1 MLTKVK
7 TLFTSEENQMTDI
20 KNSRVHVQNF
30 GQKPMSKIDIAARLT
45 VSGAI
50 AVVLFAGAILSG
62 QMSSQVVTAVG
73 SLPILNGKSAL
84 TELKQRG
91 RLESIVRK
99 ENSDKVRDDSVR
111 AEAALA
117 FGGSTKIQ
125 ANDGIA
131 GDQFGGSVAI
141 SGTTVIVGAN
151 GGAAT
156 ASGAGA
162 AYVYVLSNGA
172 WTLQQKLTANDGEA
186 DDAFGTYVAISG
198 DTAVVGA
205 YGDRV
210 GTNVNQGSAYVFVR
224 TGTSW
229 SLQQKLTVA
238 DGAAN
243 DFFGRA
249 VAIAGDTV
257 VVGSSSADVTTN
269 VDQGAAYVFF
279 RSGSTWA
286 QQAKLVAGDGA
297 ATEYFGDSVAISGD
311 TVVVG
316 ATEDATGANIQQG
329 SAYVFTRS
337 GTAWSQQAKLT
348 AGDGTA
354 FDYFGFS
361 VAVDSNTAVVGTL
374 QDVGAN
380 FQQGSAYV
388 FVRSGTTWTQQQK
401 ILAGDGSANDSFGNS
416 VFVSGDTAMIGAAGD
431 TNGANARQ
439 GSAYL
444 FTRTGTTWTQSQK
457 LVAADGGAEDSFGAG
472 VAFTQNAAVV
482 GSIGDTIGGNS
493 LQGSA
498 YIFSSDVSISGRV
511 TTPSGQNLRNVI
523 VSLIDSANVRRT
535 ATTSSFGIYQFD
547 GVRTGESYT
556 MTVASKRYRFSPKQ
570 FQLDAALTN
579 VDFVGLE

>member
-1 MLTKVK
+1 
-7 TLFTSEENQMTDI
+7 MTGLN
-20 KNSRVHVQNF
+20 NSRANGWQNF
-30 GQKPMSKIDIAARLT
+30 RQTALSKIEIAIRIASAGVIAMAIIGMT
-45 VSGAI
+45 VFTGEKNVRVNA
-50 AVVLFAGAILSG
+50 A
-62 QMSSQVVTAVG
+62 G
-73 SLPILNGKSAL
+73 SLPMLRGKAAI
-84 TELKQRG
+84 TELKKRG
-91 RLESIVRK
+91 NFDSLVRK
-99 ENSDKVRDDSVR
+99 VKADRDDKVRDDMPR
-111 AEAALA
+111 TDAALA

-131 GDQFGGSVAI
+131 GDQFGGTVAI

-156 ASGAGA
+156 SSGAGS
-162 AYVYVLSNGA
+162 AYVYTLSSGA

-186 DDAFGTYVAISG
+186 DDAFGSYVAISG

-205 YGDRV
+205 FGDRV

-224 TGTSW
+224 SGSSW
-229 SLQQKLTVA
+229 SLQQKLTAA

-249 VAIAGDTV
+249 VAIAGDSV
-257 VVGSSSADVTTN
+257 VVGSSSADVGAN

-279 RSGSTWA
+279 RSGTTWA
-286 QQAKLVAGDGA
+286 QQAKLVAGDA
-297 ATEYFGDSVAISGD
+297 ASTDYFGDSVAISAD

-316 ATEDATGANIQQG
+316 ATEDANGANIQQG
-329 SAYVFTRS
+329 SAYVFTRT

-361 VAVDSNTAVVGTL
+361 VTVDANTAVIGTL
-374 QDVGAN
+374 QDVGAS

-401 ILAGDGSANDSFGNS
+401 LLAGDGSANDSFGNS
-416 VFVSGDTAMIGAAGD
+416 VFILGDTVMIGAAGD
-431 TNGANARQ
+431 TNGANVRQ

-444 FTRTGTTWTQSQK
+444 YTRSGTSWTQSQK
-457 LVAADGGAEDSFGAG
+457 LVATDGTSDDSFGAG

-482 GSIGDTIGGNS
+482 GSIGDTVGGNA

-498 YIFSSDVSISGRV
+498 YIFSSDVSVSGRV
-511 TTPSGQNLRNVI
+511 TTPAGQNLRNAI
-523 VSLIDSANVRRT
+523 VSMIDSQGVRRT

-547 GVRTGESYT
+547 NVRTGDTYT
-556 MTVASKRYRFSPKQ
+556 MTVASKRYRFSPKV
-570 FQLDAALTN
+570 LPIDAALTN

>member
-1 MLTKVK
+1 
-7 TLFTSEENQMTDI
+7 MTGLN
-20 KNSRVHVQNF
+20 NSRAN
-30 GQKPMSKIDIAARLT
+30 GRQKLRQTALSKIETAVRIA
-45 VSGAI
+45 VSGMIALAI
-50 AVVLFAGAILSG
+50 IAMTVFTGEKNVRVNAA
-62 QMSSQVVTAVG
+62 G
-73 SLPILNGKSAL
+73 SLPMLRGKAAI
-84 TELKQRG
+84 TELKNRG
-91 RLESIVRK
+91 NFDSLVRK
-99 ENSDKVRDDSVR
+99 VKADRDDKVRDDMPR
-111 AEAALA
+111 TDAALA

-131 GDQFGGSVAI
+131 GDQFGGTVAI

-156 ASGAGA
+156 SSGAGS
-162 AYVYVLSNGA
+162 AYVYTLSSGA

-186 DDAFGTYVAISG
+186 DDAFGSYVAISG

-205 YGDRV
+205 FGDRV

-224 TGTSW
+224 SGSSW
-229 SLQQKLTVA
+229 SLQQKLTAA

-249 VAIAGDTV
+249 VAIAGDSV
-257 VVGSSSADVTTN
+257 VVGSSSADVGAN

-279 RSGSTWA
+279 RSGTTWA
-286 QQAKLVAGDGA
+286 QQAKLVAGDA
-297 ATEYFGDSVAISGD
+297 ASTDYFGDSVAISAD

-316 ATEDATGANIQQG
+316 ATEDANGANIQQG
-329 SAYVFTRS
+329 SAYVFTRT

-361 VAVDSNTAVVGTL
+361 VTIDANTAVIGTL

-401 ILAGDGSANDSFGNS
+401 LLAGDGSANDSFGNS
-416 VFVSGDTAMIGAAGD
+416 VFILGDTVMIGAAGD
-431 TNGANARQ
+431 TNGANVRQ

-444 FTRTGTTWTQSQK
+444 YTRSGTSWTQTQK
-457 LVAADGGAEDSFGAG
+457 LVATDGTSDDSFGAG

-482 GSIGDTIGGNS
+482 GSIGDTVGGNA

-498 YIFSSDVSISGRV
+498 YIFSSDVSVSGRV
-511 TTPSGQNLRNVI
+511 TTPAGQNLRNAI
-523 VSLIDSANVRRT
+523 VSMIDSQGVRRT

-547 GVRTGESYT
+547 NVRTGDTYT
-556 MTVASKRYRFSPKQ
+556 MTVASKRYRFSPKV
-570 FQLDAALTN
+570 LPIDAALTN

>member
-1 MLTKVK
+1 M
-7 TLFTSEENQMTDI
+7 FTSEENQMTGLN
-20 KNSRVHVQNF
+20 NSRAN
-30 GQKPMSKIDIAARLT
+30 GRQKLRQTALSKIETAVRIA
-45 VSGAI
+45 VSGMIALAI
-50 AVVLFAGAILSG
+50 IAMTVFTGEKNVRVNAA
-62 QMSSQVVTAVG
+62 G
-73 SLPILNGKSAL
+73 SLPMLRGKAAI
-84 TELKQRG
+84 TELKNRG
-91 RLESIVRK
+91 NFDSLVRK
-99 ENSDKVRDDSVR
+99 VKADRDDKVRDDMPR
-111 AEAALA
+111 TDAALA

-131 GDQFGGSVAI
+131 GDQFGGTVAI

-156 ASGAGA
+156 SSGAGS
-162 AYVYVLSNGA
+162 AYVYTLSSGA

-186 DDAFGTYVAISG
+186 DDAFGSYVAISG

-205 YGDRV
+205 FGDRV

-224 TGTSW
+224 SGSSW
-229 SLQQKLTVA
+229 SLQQKLTAA

-249 VAIAGDTV
+249 VAIAGDSV
-257 VVGSSSADVTTN
+257 VVGSSSADVGAN

-279 RSGSTWA
+279 RSGTTWA
-286 QQAKLVAGDGA
+286 QQAKLVAGDA
-297 ATEYFGDSVAISGD
+297 ASTDYFGDSVAISAD

-316 ATEDATGANIQQG
+316 ATEDANGANIQQG
-329 SAYVFTRS
+329 SAYVFTRT

-361 VAVDSNTAVVGTL
+361 VTIDANTAVIGTL

-401 ILAGDGSANDSFGNS
+401 LLAGDGSANDSFGNS
-416 VFVSGDTAMIGAAGD
+416 VFILGDTVMIGAAGD
-431 TNGANARQ
+431 TNGANVRQ

-444 FTRTGTTWTQSQK
+444 YTRSGTSWTQSQK
-457 LVAADGGAEDSFGAG
+457 LVATDGTSDDSFGAG

-482 GSIGDTIGGNS
+482 GSIGDTVGGNA

-498 YIFSSDVSISGRV
+498 YIFSSDVSVSGRV
-511 TTPSGQNLRNVI
+511 TTPAGQNLRNAI
-523 VSLIDSANVRRT
+523 VSMIDSQGVRRT

-547 GVRTGESYT
+547 NVRTGDTYT
-556 MTVASKRYRFSPKQ
+556 MTVASKRYRFSPKV
-570 FQLDAALTN
+570 LPIDAALTN

>member
-1 MLTKVK
+1 M
-7 TLFTSEENQMTDI
+7 FTSEENQMTGLN
-20 KNSRVHVQNF
+20 NSRANGRQNF
-30 GQKPMSKIDIAARLT
+30 QQTALSKIEIAIRIASAGVIAMAIIGMT
-45 VSGAI
+45 VFTGEKNVRVNA
-50 AVVLFAGAILSG
+50 A
-62 QMSSQVVTAVG
+62 G
-73 SLPILNGKSAL
+73 SLPMLRGKAAI
-84 TELKQRG
+84 TELKKRG
-91 RLESIVRK
+91 NFDSLVRK
-99 ENSDKVRDDSVR
+99 VKADRDDKVRDDMPR
-111 AEAALA
+111 TDAALA

-131 GDQFGGSVAI
+131 GDQFGGTVAI

-156 ASGAGA
+156 SSGAGS
-162 AYVYVLSNGA
+162 AYVYTLSSGA

-186 DDAFGTYVAISG
+186 DDAFGSYVAISG

-205 YGDRV
+205 FGDRV

-224 TGTSW
+224 SGSSW
-229 SLQQKLTVA
+229 SLQQKLTAA

-249 VAIAGDTV
+249 VAIAGDSV
-257 VVGSSSADVTTN
+257 VVGSSSADVGAN

-279 RSGSTWA
+279 RSGTTWA
-286 QQAKLVAGDGA
+286 QQAKLVAGDA
-297 ATEYFGDSVAISGD
+297 ASTDYFGDSVAISAD

-316 ATEDATGANIQQG
+316 ATEDANGANIQQG
-329 SAYVFTRS
+329 SAYVFTRT

-361 VAVDSNTAVVGTL
+361 VTVDANTAVIGTL
-374 QDVGAN
+374 QDVGPN

-401 ILAGDGSANDSFGNS
+401 LLAGDGSANDSFGNS
-416 VFVSGDTAMIGAAGD
+416 VFILGDTVMIGAAGD
-431 TNGANARQ
+431 TNGANVRQ

-444 FTRTGTTWTQSQK
+444 YTRSGTSWTQSQK
-457 LVAADGGAEDSFGAG
+457 LVATDGTSDDSFGAG

-482 GSIGDTIGGNS
+482 GSIGDTVGGNA

-498 YIFSSDVSISGRV
+498 YIFSSDVSVSGRV
-511 TTPSGQNLRNVI
+511 TTPAGQNLRNAI
-523 VSLIDSANVRRT
+523 VSMIDSQGVRRT

-547 GVRTGESYT
+547 NVRTGDTYT
-556 MTVASKRYRFSPKQ
+556 MTVASKRYRFSPKV
-570 FQLDAALTN
+570 LPIDAALTN

>member
-1 MLTKVK
+1 M
-7 TLFTSEENQMTDI
+7 FTSEENQMTGLN
-20 KNSRVHVQNF
+20 NSRANGWQNF
-30 GQKPMSKIDIAARLT
+30 RQTALSKIEIAIRIASAGVIAMAIIGMT
-45 VSGAI
+45 VFTGEKNVRVNA
-50 AVVLFAGAILSG
+50 A
-62 QMSSQVVTAVG
+62 G
-73 SLPILNGKSAL
+73 SLPMLRGKAAI
-84 TELKQRG
+84 TELKKRG
-91 RLESIVRK
+91 NFDSLVRK
-99 ENSDKVRDDSVR
+99 VKADRDDKVRDDMPR
-111 AEAALA
+111 TDAALA

-131 GDQFGGSVAI
+131 GDQFGGTVAI

-156 ASGAGA
+156 SSGAGS
-162 AYVYVLSNGA
+162 AYVYTLSSGA

-186 DDAFGTYVAISG
+186 DDAFGSYVAISG

-205 YGDRV
+205 FGDRV

-224 TGTSW
+224 SGSSW
-229 SLQQKLTVA
+229 SLQQKLTAA

-249 VAIAGDTV
+249 VAIAGDSV
-257 VVGSSSADVTTN
+257 VVGSSSADVGAN

-279 RSGSTWA
+279 RSGTTWA
-286 QQAKLVAGDGA
+286 QQAKLVAGDA
-297 ATEYFGDSVAISGD
+297 ASTDYFGDSVAISAD

-316 ATEDATGANIQQG
+316 ATEDANGANIQQG
-329 SAYVFTRS
+329 SAYVFTRT

-361 VAVDSNTAVVGTL
+361 VTVDANTAVIGTL
-374 QDVGAN
+374 QDVGAS

-401 ILAGDGSANDSFGNS
+401 LLAGDGSANDSFGNS
-416 VFVSGDTAMIGAAGD
+416 VFILGDTVMIGAAGD
-431 TNGANARQ
+431 TNGANVRQ

-444 FTRTGTTWTQSQK
+444 YTRSGTSWTQSQK
-457 LVAADGGAEDSFGAG
+457 LVATDGTSDDSFGAG

-482 GSIGDTIGGNS
+482 GSIGDTVGGNA

-498 YIFSSDVSISGRV
+498 YIFSSDVSVSGRV
-511 TTPSGQNLRNVI
+511 TTPAGQNLRNAI
-523 VSLIDSANVRRT
+523 VSMIDSQGVRRT

-547 GVRTGESYT
+547 NVRTGDTYT
-556 MTVASKRYRFSPKQ
+556 MTVASKRYRFSPKV
-570 FQLDAALTN
+570 LPIDAALTN